1 MDPDKQFSFQ
11 EKFKYKLDN
20 LMSRGGL
27 YVFLALLLMF
37 TIAFIVMGGLRVIIY
52 LFFHDPNIEDPL
64 QLIWHAFSQITD
76 SGALAELDTDSNIA
90 GKLVGIATISIGI
103 VLFSSM
109 VAFITQEFDKRLAM
123 LRKGKSK
130 VIEEDHILIVGFS
143 ERVIDIIREIVIA
156 NESDE
161 GVIAILAD
169 MDKEEMDD
177 YLRDRI
183 MDLQSTRVIT
193 RSGSTTSLLNLRN
206 AGIDVAHSVV
216 VLNTAKASDSNDVK
230 EAADAKV
237 IKTIMAVVAAKGED
251 SVPPVVAEVH
261 IERYRKLAETIVE
274 GKITTLNEADLLAR
288 MLVQTSRCE
297 GLSMVYMDLVGFEG
311 NEFYFFRP
319 DQGWGTQNFG
329 ELQFHFMET
338 VPLGVRNS
346 KGMITM
352 NPPLDYVLKD
362 DDDVIVLAEDDSTIN
377 YSSHQVIEPKTR
389 SYSTDRADIP
399 VEKHMIVGWNNKAP
413 IVLREYASYM
423 IEGSSVNLVVENL
436 DPAIK
441 KEFEAIKKEFA
452 DIQMKCSQIDYH
464 SKDQLKKLKLEEY
477 TTVSIL
483 AGSGE
488 EAEEIDSKTIMRLL
502 QIRNIFQEHTRDTG
516 KEIDTKLI
524 TEIVESENTELVLK
538 AGVKDFLI
546 SNQFVSKIFAQ
557 VADDPDVM
565 QVYDDLFSEEG
576 SEVYV
581 KPISLY
587 FKEFENE
594 EISFADCMLAA
605 QQRSEVCFGVKI
617 RAEEF
622 DSSKSFGIYL
632 IPNKKTNY
640 RFQPGDSLITLAE
653 DES

>member
-1 MDPDKQFSFQ
+1 MDSEKQFSFQ

-37 TIAFIVMGGLRVIIY
+37 TIAFIVMGGLRVIVY
-52 LFFHDPNIEDPL
+52 LFFHDPNIDDPL

-76 SGALAELDTDSNIA
+76 SGALAELDTDSNIS

-206 AGIDVAHSVV
+206 AGIDLAHSVV

-251 SVPPVVAEVH
+251 SFPPVVAEVH
-261 IERYRKLAETIVE
+261 IDRYRKLAETIVE

-377 YSSHQVIEPKTR
+377 YSTHQVIEPKTR

-423 IEGSSVNLVVENL
+423 IKGSSVNLVVENL
-436 DPAIK
+436 DPTIK

-632 IPNKKTNY
+632 IPNKNTKY

>member
-1 MDPDKQFSFQ
+1 MDSQKYTFQ
-11 EKFKYKLDN
+11 EKFKYTLDN
-20 LMSRGGL
+20 LMSKGGL

-37 TIAFIVMGGLRVIIY
+37 MVAFIVMGAVRVIIFF
-52 LFFHDPNIEDPL
+52 FFHDPNIEDPL

-76 SGALAELDTDSNIA
+76 SGALAELDTDSNLA
-90 GKLVGIATISIGI
+90 GKLVGIATISLGI

-143 ERVIDIIREIVIA
+143 ERVIDIIREIVLA

-169 MDKEEMDD
+169 MDKEELDD

-183 MDLQSTRVIT
+183 VDLQSTRVIT
-193 RSGSTTSLLNLRN
+193 RSGSTTSLINLQN

-216 VLNTAKASDSNDVK
+216 VLNTAKASDNNDVK

-237 IKTIMAVVAAKGED
+237 LKTIMAVVAAKGED

-261 IERYRKLAETIVE
+261 IDRYRNLAETIVE

-329 ELQFHFMET
+329 ELQYRFMET

-346 KGMITM
+346 EGTITM
-352 NPPLDYVLKD
+352 NPPLDYVLND
-362 DDDVIVLAEDDSTIN
+362 DDDIIVLAEDDSTIN
-377 YSSHQVIEPKTR
+377 YSDNQVIEPKTHT
-389 SYSTDRADIP
+389 YSTDRAEIP

-413 IVLREYASYM
+413 IVLKEYASYM
-423 IEGSSVNLVVENL
+423 IKGSAVNLVVENL
-436 DPAIK
+436 NPKIK
-441 KEFEAIKKEFA
+441 KEFE
-452 DIQMKCSQIDYH
+452 DIRKQFSDIEMKCKQIDYH
-464 SKDQLKKLKLEEY
+464 SKEQLKRLKLQEY

-502 QIRNIFQEHTRDTG
+502 QIRNIFQEHTRATG
-516 KEIDTKLI
+516 NEIQTKLI

-557 VADDPDVM
+557 VAEDPDVM
-565 QVYDDLFSEEG
+565 RVYDDLFSEEG

-587 FKEFENE
+587 FEEFEKE
-594 EISFADCMLAA
+594 DISFADCVLAA
-605 QQRSEVCFGVKI
+605 QKRSEICFGIKI

-622 DSSKSFGIYL
+622 DSSKSFGINL
-632 IPNKKTNY
+632 IPNKKTSY
-640 RFQPGDSLITLAE
+640 KFQPGDALITLAE

>member
-1 MDPDKQFSFQ
+1 
-11 EKFKYKLDN
+11 
-20 LMSRGGL
+20 
-27 YVFLALLLMF
+27 
-37 TIAFIVMGGLRVIIY
+37 
-52 LFFHDPNIEDPL
+52 
-64 QLIWHAFSQITD
+64 
-76 SGALAELDTDSNIA
+76 
-90 GKLVGIATISIGI
+90 
-103 VLFSSM
+103 
-109 VAFITQEFDKRLAM
+109 
-123 LRKGKSK
+123 
-130 VIEEDHILIVGFS
+130 
-143 ERVIDIIREIVIA
+143 
-156 NESDE
+156 
-161 GVIAILAD
+161 
-169 MDKEEMDD
+169 
-177 YLRDRI
+177 
-183 MDLQSTRVIT
+183 
-193 RSGSTTSLLNLRN
+193 
-206 AGIDVAHSVV
+206 
-216 VLNTAKASDSNDVK
+216 
-230 EAADAKV
+230 
-237 IKTIMAVVAAKGED
+237 
-251 SVPPVVAEVH
+251 
-261 IERYRKLAETIVE
+261 
-274 GKITTLNEADLLAR
+274 
-288 MLVQTSRCE
+288 
-297 GLSMVYMDLVGFEG
+297 MVYMDLVGFEG

-377 YSSHQVIEPKTR
+377 YSTHQVIEPKTR

-423 IEGSSVNLVVENL
+423 IKGSSVNLVVENL
-436 DPAIK
+436 DTEIK

-587 FKEFENE
+587 LTEYENE
-594 EISFADCMLAA
+594 DISFADCMLAA
-605 QQRSEVCFGVKI
+605 QKRSEVCFGVKI

-632 IPNKKTNY
+632 IPNKKTTY

>member
-1 MDPDKQFSFQ
+1 MDSDKQQFSFQ

-389 SYSTDRADIP
+389 SYSIDRADIP

-441 KEFEAIKKEFA
+441 K
-452 DIQMKCSQIDYH
+452 
-464 SKDQLKKLKLEEY
+464 EEY

-632 IPNKKTNY
+632 IPNKNTNY

>member
-1 MDPDKQFSFQ
+1 
-11 EKFKYKLDN
+11 
-20 LMSRGGL
+20 
-27 YVFLALLLMF
+27 V
-37 TIAFIVMGGLRVIIY
+37 
-52 LFFHDPNIEDPL
+52 H
-64 QLIWHAFSQITD
+64 
-76 SGALAELDTDSNIA
+76 
-90 GKLVGIATISIGI
+90 
-103 VLFSSM
+103 FSSM

-123 LRKGKSK
+123 LRKGKSMG
-130 VIEEDHILIVGFS
+130 IEEDHILIVGFS

-206 AGIDVAHSVV
+206 AGIDLAHSVV

-251 SVPPVVAEVH
+251 SFPPVVAEVH
-261 IERYRKLAETIVE
+261 IDRYRKLAETIVE

-377 YSSHQVIEPKTR
+377 YSTHQVIEPKTR

-436 DPAIK
+436 DTEIK
-441 KEFEAIKKEFA
+441 KEFEAIKKEFT
-452 DIQMKCSQIDYH
+452 DIKMKCSQIDYH
-464 SKDQLKKLKLEEY
+464 SKDQLKRLKLEEY

-524 TEIVESENTELVLK
+524 TAIVESETTELVLK

-587 FKEFENE
+587 LTEYENE
-594 EISFADCMLAA
+594 DISFDDCMLAA
-605 QQRSEVCFGVKI
+605 QKRSEVCFGVKI

-632 IPNKKTNY
+632 IPNKKTTY

>member
-1 MDPDKQFSFQ
+1 MDSDKQFSFQ

-346 KGMITM
+346 KGLITM

-423 IEGSSVNLVVENL
+423 IEGSSVNL
-436 DPAIK
+436 
-441 KEFEAIKKEFA
+441 
-452 DIQMKCSQIDYH
+452 
-464 SKDQLKKLKLEEY
+464 
-477 TTVSIL
+477 
-483 AGSGE
+483 
-488 EAEEIDSKTIMRLL
+488 DSKTIMRLL

-632 IPNKKTNY
+632 IPNKNTNY